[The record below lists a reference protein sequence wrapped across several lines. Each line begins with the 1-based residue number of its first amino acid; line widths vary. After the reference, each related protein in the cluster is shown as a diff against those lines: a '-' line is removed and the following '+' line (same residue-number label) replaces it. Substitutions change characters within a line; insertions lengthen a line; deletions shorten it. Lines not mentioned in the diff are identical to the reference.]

1 MTRKEL
7 YDQITS
13 LQLQDEVK
21 AYFGKH
27 YTNCSNIQLETIV
40 KEAIANM
47 PDNACP
53 IETRLMKLIEILHNK
68 RILLN
73 SEVKEILY

>member
-21 AYFGKH
+21 ACFGKH

-40 KEAIANM
+40 NEALANM
-47 PDNACP
+47 TEDTCP
-53 IETRLMKLIEILHNK
+53 AELKLMKLIELLHKK
-68 RILLN
+68 RILLK